1 MRSYISLSTHTL
13 LFASLKLQN
22 DHKLNAKDVFKPCE
36 NCHLRQRGPQRDN
49 QKAEEDPD
57 DEAQVDIH
65 EDGGGEGDDPEEAVP
80 NRPGEI
86 LGDLSHLPTF
96 GRQ

>member
-1 MRSYISLSTHTL
+1 MG
-13 LFASLKLQN
+13 
-22 DHKLNAKDVFKPCE
+22 
-36 NCHLRQRGPQRDN
+36 QRRPQRDN
-49 QKAEEDPD
+49 QEAEEDPD

-86 LGDLSHLPTF
+86 LGDLSHLPKYNINKSLA
-96 GRQ
+96 